1 MSVLDYSVSRDGY
14 LVSDHASE
22 LTEAA
27 LQETIDAVG
36 NSFEGD
42 IQWRNKIR
50 AIADEVYRILHNTD
64 MRPEDISSFEIL
76 NSTIVNLAN
85 KIADCTAKE
94 NVSWS
99 VLHRV
104 TRKSTNETLEP
115 YLLKLMANKKRISTL
130 LVKSGQ
136 SFESVS
142 PLVFVDTYRIP
153 DMIAAIQSIVC
164 SGLSNRIIDIP
175 QLMEARDEYTLEHL
189 SEYQSFEEI
198 LNMIL
203 SSDVLYASMFV
214 PEYDCNRFIDDIRR
228 NNRCEIKFED
238 GLDDRDCVYAPYKAI
253 ARAALDNLDEI
264 YDAQGIPETAY
275 NRLASMAF
283 TLVNLF
289 NVYWITS
296 YIEYV
301 SFVDKIKQR
310 KYADMSVATLKTFI
324 KPEGM
329 SAEIPQDQPDE
340 PE

>member
-214 PEYDCNRFIDDIRR
+214 PEYDCNRFIGDIRR

-310 KYADMSVATLKTFI
+310 KYADMIIVTLKTFI